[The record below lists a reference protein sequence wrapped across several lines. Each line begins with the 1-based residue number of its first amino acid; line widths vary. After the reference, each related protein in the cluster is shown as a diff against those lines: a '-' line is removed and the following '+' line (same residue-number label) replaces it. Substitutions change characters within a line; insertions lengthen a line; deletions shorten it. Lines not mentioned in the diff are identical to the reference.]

1 MISLRCLTTSI
12 LLEYL
17 AVSARQRIMFFV
29 SGVGC
34 FKSVWSNCRFCFSW
48 STISFG
54 LHDGDTSDSA
64 TLPGR
69 ASVLS
74 SLSKGMERVGL
85 FHSFKTVNLASL
97 TYHSLSK
104 NLQRKFLP
112 FKVPIAQKICPGINL
127 HWKLDFLRIFKVGKK
142 RPHLKRY
149 RVKNKDPKSGIL
161 SVK

>member
-1 MISLRCLTTSI
+1 MNELTDNQIRLANSPVVPAGVISLRCLTTSI
-12 LLEYL
+12 LFEYF

-29 SGVGC
+29 PGEGC

-64 TLPGR
+64 TLRGR

-74 SLSKGMERVGL
+74 SLSKEMERVGL

-97 TYHSLSK
+97 THHCLSK
-104 NLQRKFLP
+104 NREMKFLP
-112 FKVPIAQKICPGINL
+112 LKVPIAPKNDLARNKSSLKAWLFVNFESRQK
-127 HWKLDFLRIFKVGKK
+127 
-142 RPHLKRY
+142 
-149 RVKNKDPKSGIL
+149 
-161 SVK
+161 